1 MNFLQWFPGHMA
13 KAEKMMRESASVC
26 DGSICV
32 LDARAPYACFNG
44 RLVKILGEKP
54 VVFLLNKADLANESE
69 TADWERLFKKN
80 KRRAVISEAVS
91 PKCAKA
97 VISAVNEA
105 FEDKRERDFKRGINR
120 PVRVM
125 VTGIPNTG
133 KSTVINML
141 SGSKRAV
148 TGDKA
153 GVTRG
158 KQWIRLGEIELLDT
172 PGVMPP
178 SFESQRLAMHL
189 AYIGCLND
197 SLLDFPSLSLEL
209 IGELKKISP
218 AAITQRYGTEIE
230 EEMTNLEILESIA
243 KKRGY
248 LLKGGDYDY
257 DRAAFALIDD
267 FRKNRLGRITLE
279 SASEESFSE
288 KLK

>member
-1 MNFLQWFPGHMA
+1 MA
-13 KAEKMMRESASVC
+13 KAEKMMRESAALC

-32 LDARAPYACFNG
+32 LDARAPYACYNS
-44 RLVKILGEKP
+44 RLVKIMGEKP
-54 VVFLLNKADLANESE
+54 VVFLLNKADLADERE
-69 TADWERLFKKN
+69 TAEWEKLFKSTN
-80 KRRAVISEAVS
+80 RRAVISQAVS
-91 PKCAKA
+91 QKCAKS
-97 VISAVNEA
+97 VISALDEA
-105 FEDKRERDFKRGINR
+105 FEEKRERDYRRGINR

-158 KQWIRLGEIELLDT
+158 KQWIRLGDIELLDT

-178 SFESQRLAMHL
+178 SFESQYLATHL
-189 AYIGCLND
+189 AFIGCLND

-209 IGELKKISP
+209 IGELKRIAPDCFDK
-218 AAITQRYGTEIE
+218 RYGTENIGD
-230 EEMTNLEILESIA
+230 MTNLEVLETIA

-248 LLKGGDYDY
+248 LLKGGEYDY

-279 SASEESFSE
+279 SAKDENYME
-288 KLK
+288 KPDK